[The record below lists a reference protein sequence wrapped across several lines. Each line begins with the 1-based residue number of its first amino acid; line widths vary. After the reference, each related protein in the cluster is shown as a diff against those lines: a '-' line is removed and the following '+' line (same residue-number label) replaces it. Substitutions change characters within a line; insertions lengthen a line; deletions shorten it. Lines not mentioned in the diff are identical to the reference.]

1 MYMEQS
7 TQTEVSD
14 VAKDIYAKLD
24 NIHAILGLLL
34 EKNGLIPDL
43 QLPKENADENLSGVK
58 TE

>member
-1 MYMEQS
+1 MEQS